1 MRVAGG
7 KKKSKTNADDSIGYT
22 KLPGLLLLLLLL
34 LLGVGGAPEA
44 KRNFRVYTR
53 RDAAC

>member
-44 KRNFRVYTR
+44 KRNFRGYTR